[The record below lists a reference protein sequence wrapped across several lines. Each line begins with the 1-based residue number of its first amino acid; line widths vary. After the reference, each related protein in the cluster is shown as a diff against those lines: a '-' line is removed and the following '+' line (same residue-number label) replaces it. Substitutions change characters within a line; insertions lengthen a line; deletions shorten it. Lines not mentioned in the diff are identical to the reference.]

1 MARKRRRAPSHSP
14 QDDQSS
20 EAPDRPNVPVL
31 PPVVYLTA
39 ILLGVALQLVW
50 PMALSPWAGTKWLG
64 LALAVLS
71 GGCVVW
77 AVTEFRRW
85 ETSFRVDRA
94 TTNLVQT
101 GPFRYSRNPG
111 YLALSGLHM
120 GIAIYFNTF
129 WILATLVPALFVMS
143 RAVIAREEEYL
154 ERKFGAQY
162 TTYKGSVRRWL

>member
-1 MARKRRRAPSHSP
+1 MVRKRRRAPSHSP

-20 EAPDRPNVPVL
+20 EAPDRPNVPVF

-39 ILLGVALQLVW
+39 ILLGVGLQLVW
-50 PMALSPWAGTKWLG
+50 PIALSPWAGTKL
-64 LALAVLS
+64 LVLVLAVLS
-71 GGCVVW
+71 GGCAVW
-77 AVTEFRRW
+77 AVTEFRQW

-120 GIAIYFNTF
+120 GIAIYFNIF

-154 ERKFGAQY
+154 ERKFGTQY
-162 TTYKGSVRRWL
+162 TTYKRSVRRWL